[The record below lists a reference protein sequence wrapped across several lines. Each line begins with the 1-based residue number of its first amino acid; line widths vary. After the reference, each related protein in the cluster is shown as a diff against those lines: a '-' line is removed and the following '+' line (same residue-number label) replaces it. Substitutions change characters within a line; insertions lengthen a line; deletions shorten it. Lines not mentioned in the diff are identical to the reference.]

1 MSLDLPRESC
11 SFSHGQ
17 PRESN
22 SVSSYVSSVSPI
34 TFHSGDKLQS
44 NVNDSSSTLEN
55 VIECSSNEKAVSTL
69 HSNVQQARNIR
80 TNDSC
85 TKSSNNEDDLI
96 GERFDFV
103 DGMEIGDKDE
113 EHSTNTDSQS
123 CVVSKVCDIC
133 HVVEAFASVKPSS
146 LEGTNSY
153 AVHASHDA
161 ITILDNDKNSCH
173 VCHSCM
179 FHITQEQKKNER
191 NRNLIFHLDKTIPY
205 FHPQWSSKVYSIPNV
220 VRRLSSSNFSKT
232 LAKFYDSVLRGE
244 THSNFSH
251 MYERSLNYRVMD
263 LRTLKGKKSDRKQHI
278 ANLQGS
284 SFNSSEEYLKYI
296 EHSISRPSDGTIGLI
311 LLPYADYIM
320 LMPTY
325 MDYSDIVDVAT
336 KESLQMLQK
345 PLNTRFGSASG
356 IVTSSTMSS
365 SLPKYVRDARSGVV
379 EDGKSHCSLLFIL
392 DKSNCFT
399 FSLY

>member
-1 MSLDLPRESC
+1 
-11 SFSHGQ
+11 
-17 PRESN
+17 
-22 SVSSYVSSVSPI
+22 
-34 TFHSGDKLQS
+34 
-44 NVNDSSSTLEN
+44 
-55 VIECSSNEKAVSTL
+55 
-69 HSNVQQARNIR
+69 
-80 TNDSC
+80 
-85 TKSSNNEDDLI
+85 
-96 GERFDFV
+96 
-103 DGMEIGDKDE
+103 
-113 EHSTNTDSQS
+113 
-123 CVVSKVCDIC
+123 
-133 HVVEAFASVKPSS
+133 
-146 LEGTNSY
+146 
-153 AVHASHDA
+153 
-161 ITILDNDKNSCH
+161 
-173 VCHSCM
+173 
-179 FHITQEQKKNER
+179 
-191 NRNLIFHLDKTIPY
+191 
-205 FHPQWSSKVYSIPNV
+205 
-220 VRRLSSSNFSKT
+220 
-232 LAKFYDSVLRGE
+232 
-244 THSNFSH
+244 

-399 FSLY
+399 FNLY